1 MNLSLLFSL
10 DPNDP
15 EVAAEA
21 KKQGIPEEWIKAAQ
35 ESPIYK
41 MIIDWKIALPLHP
54 EYRTMPMVWYIP
66 PLSPI
71 MNMVEG
77 KGSNWKAE
85 EIFPAIDNMRIP
97 IQYLANLLTAGDESH
112 IRLTLKK
119 MAVMRTHMRALQINK
134 EPNEAVLKEL
144 GLTKQ
149 DVEDMYRLLAI
160 AKYKDRFVIPGTH
173 REQVADLYSEQGSCG
188 LAFAGGPGSCMTIS

>member
-1 MNLSLLFSL
+1 MNLSLLFSC

-15 EVAAEA
+15 EIAAEA
-21 KKQGIPEEWIKAAQ
+21 KNKAFLKNGLKQRQ
-35 ESPIYK
+35 QSPIYK

-77 KGSNWKAE
+77 KVVTGKQKRFS
-85 EIFPAIDNMRIP
+85 PAIDNMRIP

-112 IRLTLKK
+112 IRLTLKNGCY
-119 MAVMRTHMRALQINK
+119 ANIYESTAN
-134 EPNEAVLKEL
+134 
-144 GLTKQ
+144 
-149 DVEDMYRLLAI
+149 
-160 AKYKDRFVIPGTH
+160 
-173 REQVADLYSEQGSCG
+173 
-188 LAFAGGPGSCMTIS
+188 

>member
-1 MNLSLLFSL
+1 
-10 DPNDP
+10 
-15 EVAAEA
+15 
-21 KKQGIPEEWIKAAQ
+21 
-35 ESPIYK
+35 

-77 KGSNWKAE
+77 KVVTGKQKRFSC
-85 EIFPAIDNMRIP
+85 IDNMRIP

-119 MAVMRTHMRALQINK
+119 W
-134 EPNEAVLKEL
+134 
-144 GLTKQ
+144 
-149 DVEDMYRLLAI
+149 LLCEHI
-160 AKYKDRFVIPGTH
+160 
-173 REQVADLYSEQGSCG
+173 
-188 LAFAGGPGSCMTIS
+188 